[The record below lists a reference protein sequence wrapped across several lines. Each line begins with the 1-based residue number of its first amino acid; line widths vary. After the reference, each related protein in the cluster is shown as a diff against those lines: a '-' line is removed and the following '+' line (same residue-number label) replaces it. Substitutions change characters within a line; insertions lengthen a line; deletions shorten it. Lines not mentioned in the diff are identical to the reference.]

1 MKKIHNDVKHPRT
14 PDSRKGERGFSL
26 IELLIAMAVVLILVG
41 GLAIAGERSLQSARE
56 SSAAQSV
63 QSFTANATT
72 YQRSWGGFPLT
83 VEAMGGLGST
93 AVATCTAD
101 EEMAIPGGTATYE
114 TGIVNG
120 GYKFQYTVS
129 GAFNGNSC
137 SGTPA
142 SVETGYEFFANAVDG
157 KTKNFCADSS
167 GVFYLP
173 PGTAWAGGSS
183 GCLAENAAALAIG
196 Q

>member
-1 MKKIHNDVKHPRT
+1 
-14 PDSRKGERGFSL
+14 L
-26 IELLIAMAVVLILVG
+26 VVLILVG
-41 GLAIAGERSLQSARE
+41 GLAIAGERSLQASRE
-56 SSAAQSV
+56 TAAAQSV

-72 YQRSWGGFPLT
+72 YQRSWGGFPVT
-83 VEAMGGLGST
+83 AEAMGGLGST
-93 AVATCTAD
+93 ATATCTAD
-101 EEMAIPGGTATYE
+101 EEMAIPTGTATYE

-120 GYKFQYTVS
+120 GYKFQYTIS
-129 GAFNGNSC
+129 GPFSGNSC
-137 SGTPA
+137 AGAPA

-173 PGTAWAGGSS
+173 AGTPWTGGSS
-183 GCLAENAAALAIG
+183 GCLAEQPAALAIG